1 MDGNEAIKQERRA
14 LKRNIV
20 LLFAL
25 AVIAQRGSV
34 LPAPLRYLLLSVLFR
49 AAPVAMN
56 YVITTG
62 PVTFDTGDTV
72 DDLLFLA
79 ELFRTAGQTM
89 TWMLNALPD
98 SAGGMAEP
106 ELLDVA
112 RLISCNRRAMQH
124 WLRISQRAANRN
136 SPGFDTS

>member
-34 LPAPLRYLLLSVLFR
+34 LPAPLRFLLLTVLMR
-49 AAPVAMN
+49 AEPVAMN
-56 YVITTG
+56 YVIATG
-62 PVTFDTGDTV
+62 PVSFDTGDTA

-79 ELFRTAGQTM
+79 VLFRTAGQTM

-98 SAGGMAEP
+98 SAGGMAEWDAP
-106 ELLDVA
+106 GVA
-112 RLISCNRRAMQH
+112 ELISGNRQAMQDLLKT
-124 WLRISQRAANRN
+124 LRIGQAQ
-136 SPGFDTS
+136 PVPDTS